1 MRAVEAREAG
11 GPEVLRYVEL
21 PDPEPGPGQLLVRVA
36 AAGVN
41 FIDTYRRAGVYAM
54 DYPHVVGVEGAGVV
68 EALGDGVRGFAVGDR
83 VAWHDTRGSY
93 AELVAVPAAQA
104 VRVPAGLGLD
114 VAAALPLQGMTAHYL
129 VASTFEVGPGHD
141 VLLTAGAGGVG
152 LLATQLAVARGGRV
166 VTTVSSPE
174 KAALSSQA
182 GAAHTID
189 CAAMDDIATELPA
202 VVRDLTDGAG
212 VHVAYDG
219 VGRATFDASL
229 ASLRRRGMLVLFG
242 GASGQVP
249 PFDPQRLNSG
259 GSLYLTR
266 PTLAHYTATRGELE
280 WRAGEVLGAAAADDL
295 EVRIGARFPLADA
308 AEAHAA
314 LEGRRTTG
322 KVLLVP

>member
-1 MRAVEAREAG
+1 VSC
-11 GPEVLRYVEL
+11 
-21 PDPEPGPGQLLVRVA
+21 
-36 AAGVN
+36 
-41 FIDTYRRAGVYAM
+41 
-54 DYPHVVGVEGAGVV
+54 H
-68 EALGDGVRGFAVGDR
+68 
-83 VAWHDTRGSY
+83 
-93 AELVAVPAAQA
+93 
-104 VRVPAGLGLD
+104 
-114 VAAALPLQGMTAHYL
+114 
-129 VASTFEVGPGHD
+129 
-141 VLLTAGAGGVG
+141 
-152 LLATQLAVARGGRV
+152 ATQLAVARGGRV

-174 KAALSSQA
+174 KAALSAQA

-189 CAAMDDIATELPA
+189 YAAMDDLAAELPA
-202 VVRDLTDGAG
+202 VREVP
-212 VHVAYDG
+212 HDG

-280 WRAGEVLGAAAADDL
+280 WRAGEVLGAAAAGDL
-295 EVRIGARFPLADA
+295 EVRIGARFALADA